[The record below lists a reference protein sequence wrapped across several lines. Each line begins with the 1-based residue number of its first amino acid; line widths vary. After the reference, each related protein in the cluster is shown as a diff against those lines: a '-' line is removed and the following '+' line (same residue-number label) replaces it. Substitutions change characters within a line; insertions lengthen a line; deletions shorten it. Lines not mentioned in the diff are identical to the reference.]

1 MKNRKMPHV
10 HTDAFAMPIR
20 VKKYQVNVV
29 IVDDIATTKIE
40 LVLKNR
46 GDAEIEGACIF
57 PPGFNTDISDF
68 VLCVDGIALPA
79 EKKTT
84 GYDAPY
90 ICFRE
95 PTTSR
100 EADVGGIPTP
110 SFLVAPNGERRV
122 QIEYTQ
128 QVQLCADV
136 LMRYTYPLSIPVKTR
151 SIDSFAEV
159 ESLVFSLSIESADE
173 LPKFRCASHDAT
185 IRRKG
190 KHRAIVKYKAK
201 NVRTYRD
208 FVLSGSDETDIPES
222 FVTLLSADT
231 SLAIRCSSP
240 LEPQSNLSGMRLL
253 SATTHY
259 ETLSYS
265 PSPQD
270 ALRQIQS
277 LPNGLNPPN
286 DAAYNDIYFKHH
298 GPNPFID
305 TEDDTLSTFGLDVD
319 TASYSMMRRYL
330 CDGYLPEPDA
340 VRVEEFINTFDYDY
354 SPPTEGAFAMHLEGA
369 PSKFGEGKRL
379 QLLRIGIKGRVVPET
394 DRKDARLTFV
404 IDISGSM
411 GIENRLGLVKRAL
424 TLLVNELREG
434 DEVGI
439 VTYGWD
445 AQVVLPHTRV
455 QNREHI
461 LNAIQSL
468 VPAGATYAEKGILL
482 GYELAAKNLDADCIN
497 RVILCSDG
505 VANVGDTGP
514 DTILDKVSTYV
525 DKGIWLT
532 TVGFGMGNYNDVLM
546 EQLANK
552 GNGMYA
558 YVDTLA
564 EAKRIFVENLTGT
577 LQVIA
582 KDAKMQVEF
591 NPQTVSRF
599 RLLGYEKRRLE
610 HEDFRNDD
618 VDAGDV
624 GSGHNVTALYELK
637 LHKNANGH
645 LAQVSVRYK
654 DPGTEEAIES
664 AESISTAALKERF
677 EAATPAFQLAAAVAQ
692 YAEILRKSFWAKNG
706 DLKEVR
712 KVLKGINLQTPQHEE
727 LLELVRQAIRLKK
740 Q

>member
-10 HTDAFAMPIR
+10 HTDAFAVPIR
-20 VKKYQVNVV
+20 LKKYQVNVA
-29 IVDDIATTKIE
+29 IVDNIATTKIE

-46 GDAEIEGACIF
+46 GDVEMEGACIF

-68 VLCVDGIALPA
+68 ALRIDGIALST
-79 EKKTT
+79 EKQMT
-84 GYDAPY
+84 GCDAPY
-90 ICFRE
+90 LCFRE
-95 PTTSR
+95 QTTSQS
-100 EADVGGIPTP
+100 ADDGDIPTHK
-110 SFLVAPNGERRV
+110 FLVAPNGEQRV
-122 QIEYTQ
+122 QIQYTQ
-128 QVQLCADV
+128 QVQLDTDV

-151 SIDSFAEV
+151 SIDSFAQV

-173 LPKFRCASHDAT
+173 LPEFRCASHDAT
-185 IRRKG
+185 IHRKG

-208 FVLSGSDETDIPES
+208 FVLRGSDEVNVPES
-222 FVTLLSADT
+222 FATLLSADT
-231 SLAIRCSSP
+231 SMAVPCSLSLESLA
-240 LEPQSNLSGMRLL
+240 
-253 SATTHY
+253 
-259 ETLSYS
+259 YS

-270 ALRQIQS
+270 ARLQFQS
-277 LPNGLNPPN
+277 LSTGLNPPN
-286 DAAYNDIYFKHH
+286 DAPYNDVYFNHH
-298 GPNPFID
+298 GTNPFID
-305 TEDDTLSTFGLDVD
+305 TEDDTRSTFGMDVD
-319 TASYSMMRRYL
+319 TASYSIMRRHL
-330 CDGYLPEPDA
+330 RDGYLLPPEA

-354 SPPTEGAFAMHLEGA
+354 PPPTEGAFAVHLEGA

-379 QLLRIGIKGRVVPET
+379 KMLRIGIKGRVVPET

-411 GIENRLGLVKRAL
+411 HMENRLELVKRAL
-424 TLLVNELREG
+424 TLLVAQLREG

-439 VTYGWD
+439 VTYGSD

-455 QNREHI
+455 ENREHI

-468 VPAGATYAEKGILL
+468 VPAGATYAEKGIHL

-505 VANVGDTGP
+505 VANVGYTGP
-514 DTILDKVSTYV
+514 DTILDKVSSYL

-599 RLLGYEKRRLE
+599 RLLGYEKRHLE
-610 HEDFRNDD
+610 HEDFRDDD

-637 LHKNANGH
+637 LHKNAGCDGH
-645 LAQVSVRYK
+645 LAKVSIRYK
-654 DPGTEEAIES
+654 DPGTEEATEFAKS
-664 AESISTAALKERF
+664 LSTADLKATF
-677 EAATPAFQLAAAVAQ
+677 EAASPAFQLASAVAQ
-692 YAEILRKSFWAKNG
+692 YAEILRGSFWAKNG

-712 KVLKGINLQTPQHEE
+712 QVLKGINLQTPQHEE

>member
-20 VKKYQVNVV
+20 LKKYQVNVV
-29 IVDDIATTKIE
+29 IVNDIATTKIE

-79 EKKTT
+79 EKKAMEC
-84 GYDAPY
+84 DAPY

-95 PTTSR
+95 PTMSR

-110 SFLVAPNGERRV
+110 SFLVAPNGERRI

-151 SIDSFAEV
+151 SVDSFAQV
-159 ESLVFSLSIESADE
+159 ESLVFSLSIESAGE
-173 LPKFRCASHDAT
+173 LPEFRCASHDAT

-208 FVLSGSDETDIPES
+208 FVLSGSDETDVPES
-222 FVTLLSADT
+222 FATLLSADT
-231 SLAIRCSSP
+231 SLAIPCSSP

-298 GPNPFID
+298 GTNPFID

-330 CDGYLPEPDA
+330 CDGYLPESDA

-354 SPPTEGAFAMHLEGA
+354 TPPTEGAFAVHLEGA

-439 VTYGWD
+439 VTYGGD

-468 VPAGATYAEKGILL
+468 VPAGATYAEKGIRL

-532 TVGFGMGNYNDVLM
+532 AVGFGMGNYNDVLM
-546 EQLANK
+546 EQLASK

-654 DPGTEEAIES
+654 DPGTEEAMES

-677 EAATPAFQLAAAVAQ
+677 EEATPVFQLAAAVAQ
-692 YAEILRKSFWAKNG
+692 YAEILRESFWAKNG
-706 DLKEVR
+706 DLEEVR

>member
-10 HTDAFAMPIR
+10 HTDSFAVPIR
-20 VKKYQVNVV
+20 LKKYQVNVA

-40 LVLKNR
+40 LVLKNQ
-46 GDAEIEGACIF
+46 GDVEIEGACIF
-57 PPGFNTDISDF
+57 PPGLNTDISDF
-68 VLCVDGIALPA
+68 ALRVDDIALPA
-79 EKKTT
+79 EKQVT
-84 GYDAPY
+84 GCDTPY

-95 PTTSR
+95 PTASQS
-100 EADVGGIPTP
+100 ADLDGIPTHK
-110 SFLVAPNGERRV
+110 FLVAPNGEQHV
-122 QIEYTQ
+122 QIQYTQ
-128 QVQLCADV
+128 QVQLETDV
-136 LMRYTYPLSIPVKTR
+136 LMRYTYPLSIAVKTR
-151 SIDSFAEV
+151 SIDSFAQA

-173 LPKFRCASHDAT
+173 LPEFRCASHDAT

-190 KHRAIVKYKAK
+190 KHRAIVKYKTK

-208 FVLSGSDETDIPES
+208 FVLRSSHEVNVRGPDEVNVPES
-222 FVTLLSADT
+222 SVMLLSADL
-231 SLAIRCSSP
+231 SMPIPCSSP
-240 LEPQSNLSGMRLL
+240 LELQ
-253 SATTHY
+253 A
-259 ETLSYS
+259 YS

-270 ALRQIQS
+270 ARLQFQS
-277 LPNGLNPPN
+277 LSTGLNPPN
-286 DAAYNDIYFKHH
+286 DAPYNDVYFNHH
-298 GPNPFID
+298 GTNPFID
-305 TEDDTLSTFGLDVD
+305 TEDDTRSTFGMEVD
-319 TASYSMMRRYL
+319 TASYSIMRRHL
-330 CDGYLPEPDA
+330 RDGYLLPPEA

-354 SPPTEGAFAMHLEGA
+354 PPPMEGAFAVHLEGA

-379 QLLRIGIKGRVVPET
+379 KMLRIGIKGRVVPET

-411 GIENRLGLVKRAL
+411 HMENRLGLVKRAL
-424 TLLVNELREG
+424 TLLVAQLREG

-439 VTYGWD
+439 VTYGSD

-455 QNREHI
+455 ENCEHI
-461 LNAIQSL
+461 LKAIQSL
-468 VPAGATYAEKGILL
+468 VPAGATYAEKGIHL

-505 VANVGDTGP
+505 VANLGYTGP
-514 DTILDKVSTYV
+514 DTILDKVSTYLE
-525 DKGIWLT
+525 KGIWLT

-599 RLLGYEKRRLE
+599 RLLGYEKRQLE
-610 HEDFRNDD
+610 HEDFRNDE

-637 LHKNANGH
+637 LHKNADGKNADAH
-645 LAQVSVRYK
+645 LAKVSIRYK
-654 DPGTEEAIES
+654 DPGTEEATEFTES
-664 AESISTAALKERF
+664 LSMADLKATF
-677 EAATPAFQLAAAVAQ
+677 EAASPAFQLASAVAQ
-692 YAEILRKSFWAKNG
+692 YAEILRGSFWAKNG

-712 KVLKGINLQTPQHEE
+712 QVLKGINLQTPQHEE
-727 LLELVRQAIRLKK
+727 LLELVRQAIRMKK

>member
-10 HTDAFAMPIR
+10 HTDASAVPIR
-20 VKKYQVNVV
+20 LKKYQVNVA
-29 IVDDIATTKIE
+29 IVDNIATTKIE

-46 GDAEIEGACIF
+46 GDVEIEGACIF
-57 PPGFNTDISDF
+57 PPGLNTDISDF
-68 VLCVDGIALPA
+68 ALRVDDIALPA
-79 EKKTT
+79 EKQVT
-84 GYDAPY
+84 GCDAPY
-90 ICFRE
+90 LCFRE
-95 PTTSR
+95 PTASQS
-100 EADVGGIPTP
+100 ADLDGIPTHK
-110 SFLVAPNGERRV
+110 FLVAPNGEQHV
-122 QIEYTQ
+122 QIQYTQ
-128 QVQLCADV
+128 QVQLDTDM
-136 LMRYTYPLSIPVKTR
+136 LIRYIYPLSIPVKTR
-151 SIDSFAEV
+151 SIDSFAQA

-173 LPKFRCASHDAT
+173 LPEFRCPSHDAT

-208 FVLSGSDETDIPES
+208 FVLRGSHEVNVPES
-222 FVTLLSADT
+222 FATLLSADT
-231 SLAIRCSSP
+231 SMAVPCSLS
-240 LEPQSNLSGMRLL
+240 LEPL
-253 SATTHY
+253 A
-259 ETLSYS
+259 YS

-270 ALRQIQS
+270 ALLQFQS
-277 LPNGLNPPN
+277 LSTGLNPPN
-286 DAAYNDIYFKHH
+286 DAPYNDVYFNHH
-298 GPNPFID
+298 GTNPFID
-305 TEDDTLSTFGLDVD
+305 TEDDTLSTFGMDVD
-319 TASYSMMRRYL
+319 TASYSMMRRHL
-330 CDGYLPEPDA
+330 RDGYLLPPEA
-340 VRVEEFINTFDYDY
+340 VRIEEFINTFDYDY
-354 SPPTEGAFAMHLEGA
+354 TPPTEGAFAVHLEGA

-379 QLLRIGIKGRVVPET
+379 KMLRIGVKGRVVPET

-411 GIENRLGLVKRAL
+411 HMDNRLGLVKRAL
-424 TLLVNELREG
+424 TLLVAQLREG

-439 VTYGWD
+439 VTYGSD

-455 QNREHI
+455 ENREHI

-468 VPAGATYAEKGILL
+468 VPAGATYAEKGIHL
-482 GYELAAKNLDADCIN
+482 GYELAAKNLNADSIN

-505 VANVGDTGP
+505 VANVGYTGP
-514 DTILDKVSTYV
+514 DTILDKVSAYL

-599 RLLGYEKRRLE
+599 RLLGYEKRHLE
-610 HEDFRNDD
+610 HDDFHNDD

-637 LHKNANGH
+637 LHKNADGKNARCDGH
-645 LAQVSVRYK
+645 LAKVSIRYK
-654 DPGTEEAIES
+654 DPGTEEATEFAQS
-664 AESISTAALKERF
+664 LSTSALKATF
-677 EAATPAFQLAAAVAQ
+677 ETASPAFQLAAAVAQ
-692 YAEILRKSFWAKNG
+692 YAEILRGNFWAKNG

-712 KVLKGINLQTPQHEE
+712 KVLKSLNLQTPQHEE
-727 LLELVRQAIRLKK
+727 LLELVHQAIRLKK